1 MSIKAKLSVLVQL
14 ANIDGEFAGEEKD
27 LIYMIGKA
35 NGISE
40 DEINDMVENPEPL
53 PPLSTMSEDDKFEY
67 LFHLVQ
73 LMKIDSQVY
82 LSEIKFCEELAEK
95 LGFKRNV
102 THLNGT
108 VLTVVHDDIT
118 TPGQEFTWANWGM
131 PIIREG
137 CKGGDVEDCAADQTP
152 FNFGNLIVRVH
163 VNLPPRLKAHQTAA
177 FSRLLRAEEEGG

>member
-1 MSIKAKLSVLVQL
+1 MSIKSKLSVLVQL
-14 ANIDGEFAGEEKD
+14 ANIDGDFAGEEKD

-40 DEINDMVENPEPL
+40 QEIDGYVDNPEPL

-102 THLNGT
+102 ISELSSRIYS
-108 VLTVVHDDIT
+108 DPAIT
-118 TPGQEFTWANWGM
+118 S
-131 PIIREG
+131 
-137 CKGGDVEDCAADQTP
+137 DVSS
-152 FNFGNLIVRVH
+152 
-163 VNLPPRLKAHQTAA
+163 LK
-177 FSRLLRAEEEGG
+177 RAIKKYQH

>member
-1 MSIKAKLSVLVQL
+1 MSIKSKLSVLVQL

-40 DEINDMVENPEPL
+40 DEINNMVKNPEPI
-53 PPLSTMSEDDKFEY
+53 PPLSTLSEEDKFEY

-102 THLNGT
+102 ISELSARIYS
-108 VLTVVHDDIT
+108 DPSIT
-118 TPGQEFTWANWGM
+118 SDVASLK
-131 PIIREG
+131 RE
-137 CKGGDVEDCAADQTP
+137 
-152 FNFGNLIVRVH
+152 VRKH
-163 VNLPPRLKAHQTAA
+163 RH
-177 FSRLLRAEEEGG
+177 

>member
-1 MSIKAKLSVLVQL
+1 MSIKSKLSVLVQL

-40 DEINDMVENPEPL
+40 DEINSMVENPEPI
-53 PPLSTMSEDDKFEY
+53 PPLSTLSEDDKFEY

-102 THLNGT
+102 ISELSSRIYSDPT
-108 VLTVVHDDIT
+108 IT
-118 TPGQEFTWANWGM
+118 S
-131 PIIREG
+131 
-137 CKGGDVEDCAADQTP
+137 DVAS
-152 FNFGNLIVRVH
+152 
-163 VNLPPRLKAHQTAA
+163 LK
-177 FSRLLRAEEEGG
+177 RAVKKHKH

>member
-1 MSIKAKLSVLVQL
+1 MSIKSKLSVLVQL
-14 ANIDGEFAGEEKD
+14 ANIDGDFAGEEKD

-40 DEINDMVENPEPL
+40 DQINEMVENPEPL
-53 PPLSTMSEDDKFEY
+53 PPVSTMSDDDKFEY

-102 THLNGT
+102 ISELSARIYS
-108 VLTVVHDDIT
+108 DPAIASDIN
-118 TPGQEFTWANWGM
+118 A
-131 PIIREG
+131 
-137 CKGGDVEDCAADQTP
+137 
-152 FNFGNLIVRVH
+152 
-163 VNLPPRLKAHQTAA
+163 LKRAVKKHQH
-177 FSRLLRAEEEGG
+177 